1 MRVAEKTMR
10 IAALQYANGQVKH
23 CDDLIEAS
31 QCFSHAFNFANNSVI
46 NPHKNDSCFTF
57 ICGLNTD
64 FTKTMYLCSM
74 EWIYNLFFEHSA
86 IQAVVVMSLIISTGL
101 ALGKIHICGISLG
114 VTFVFFMG
122 ILAGHLGL
130 SVDPQMLTYAES
142 FGLVLFVYALGLQV
156 GPGFFSS
163 FQKGGFKLN
172 MLGLGVI
179 ILGTAMALA
188 LCLVTPISLPDMT
201 GILCGATTNTP
212 ALGAAQQTLKQL
224 GLPTSGAALSC
235 AVTYPLG
242 VVGVI
247 FAIVVVKKL
256 FVRPSDMNEH
266 EHDDPNHTYIAT
278 FQVHNPAIFH
288 KSIQDIAQL
297 SYPKFVISRIWRD
310 GKVSIPTSDKVLE
323 EADRLLVITTEK
335 DVPALT
341 ILFGEQENRDWNKED
356 IDWNAIDSQLISKH
370 IVITNTEINGK
381 KLGSLRLR
389 NTYGINISRV
399 LRSGVQL
406 LATPNLVLQLGDRLT
421 IVGEAAAINNVEK
434 VLGNT
439 VKTLKD
445 PNLAS
450 IFIGIVLGLMV
461 GSIPIAIP
469 GISSP
474 VKLGLAGGPIIVGIL
489 IGCYGP
495 RLHMLTYTTRSASLM
510 LRGIGLSLYLA
521 CLGLDAGAHFF
532 DTVFRPEG
540 AMWIGIGFLITFFP
554 VVIMALVSLRIY
566 KMDFGNTCG
575 MLCGSMANPMALNY
589 ANDIIPNDNP
599 AVSYATVY
607 PLGMFIRVIIAQLM
621 LMFFL

>member
-1 MRVAEKTMR
+1 
-10 IAALQYANGQVKH
+10 
-23 CDDLIEAS
+23 
-31 QCFSHAFNFANNSVI
+31 
-46 NPHKNDSCFTF
+46 
-57 ICGLNTD
+57 
-64 FTKTMYLCSM
+64 MYLYNM
-74 EWIYNLFFEHSA
+74 EWLYDLFFEQTA
-86 IQAVVVMSLIISTGL
+86 LQAVIILSLIISTGL
-101 ALGKIHICGISLG
+101 GLGKLHICGISLG
-114 VTFVFFMG
+114 LTFVFFMG
-122 ILAGHLGL
+122 ILAGHLGFAI
-130 SVDPQMLTYAES
+130 DPQMLTYAES

-163 FQKGGFKLN
+163 LQQGGYKLN

-179 ILGTAMALA
+179 LLGTIMAVA
-188 LCLVTPISLPDMT
+188 LTAITPISMPDMV

-224 GLPTSGAALSC
+224 GESTSGAALSC

-247 FAIVVVKKL
+247 LAIIVVKKL
-256 FVRPSDMNEH
+256 FVRPADMEQHEH
-266 EHDDPNHTYIAT
+266 EDPNHTYIAT
-278 FQVHNPAIFH
+278 FQVHNPAIYN
-288 KSIQDIAQL
+288 KSIQDLVHI
-297 SYPKFVISRIWRD
+297 STIKFVISRLWRN
-310 GKVSIPTSDKVLE
+310 GQVSIPTSEKILKE
-323 EADRLLVITTEK
+323 HDRLLVITTEK
-335 DVPALT
+335 DVQALT
-341 ILFGEQENRDWNKED
+341 ILFGEQEKKDWNKED
-356 IDWNAIDSQLISKH
+356 IDWNAIDSELISKH
-370 IVITNTEINGK
+370 IVISRPEINGK

-406 LATPNLVLQLGDRLT
+406 LATPELVLQLGDRLT
-421 IVGEAAAINNVEK
+421 VVGEAAAIKNVEK

-450 IFIGIVLGLMV
+450 IFIGIALGLIV

-474 VKLGLAGGPIIVGIL
+474 VKLGLAGGPIIAGIV
-489 IGCYGP
+489 IGSYGP
-495 RLHMLTYTTRSASLM
+495 RLHLVTYTTRSASLM

-521 CLGLDAGAHFF
+521 CLGLDSGVHFF
-532 DTVFRPEG
+532 DTVMRPEG
-540 AMWIGIGFLITFFP
+540 ALWIGIGFLITFIP
-554 VVIMALVSLRIY
+554 VVIMALVALRLC

-599 AVSYATVY
+599 AISYATVY
-607 PLGMFIRVIIAQLM
+607 PLGMFIRVIIAQLI
-621 LMFFL
+621 LMIFL

>member
-1 MRVAEKTMR
+1 
-10 IAALQYANGQVKH
+10 
-23 CDDLIEAS
+23 
-31 QCFSHAFNFANNSVI
+31 
-46 NPHKNDSCFTF
+46 
-57 ICGLNTD
+57 
-64 FTKTMYLCSM
+64 M
-74 EWIYNLFFEHSA
+74 EWLYNLFFEQSA
-86 IQAVVVMSLIISTGL
+86 LQAVVILSLITAVGL
-101 ALGKIHICGISLG
+101 GLGKIHIFGISLG

-122 ILAGHLGL
+122 ILAGHLGF
-130 SVDPQMLTYAES
+130 SIDPQMLTYAES

-163 FQKGGFKLN
+163 FQRGEYRLN
-172 MLGLGVI
+172 LLSLGVI
-179 ILGTAMALA
+179 VLGTVMAVL
-188 LCLVTPISLPDMT
+188 LSRVTTVDLPDMV

-224 GLPTSGAALSC
+224 GEPTSGAALSC

-247 FAIVVVKKL
+247 LAILVVKKL
-256 FVRPSDMNEH
+256 FVRPSDMEDH

-278 FQVHNPAIFH
+278 FQVHNPAIFD
-288 KSIQDIAQL
+288 KSIQDIGK
-297 SYPKFVISRIWRD
+297 SGYPKFVISRVWRD
-310 GKVSIPTSDKVLE
+310 GAVSIPTSDKILKE
-323 EADRLLVITTEK
+323 NDRLLVITTEK

-356 IDWNAIDSQLISKH
+356 IDWNAIDSKLISKH
-370 IVITNTEINGK
+370 IVISRPEINGK

-406 LATPNLVLQLGDRLT
+406 LATPGLVLQLGDRLT
-421 IVGEAAAINNVEK
+421 IVGEAAAIHNVEK

-450 IFIGIVLGLMV
+450 IFIGIVVGLIV
-461 GSIPIAIP
+461 GSIPIAVP

-474 VKLGLAGGPIIVGIL
+474 VKLGLAGGPIIIGIL
-489 IGCYGP
+489 IGSYGP
-495 RLHMLTYTTRSASLM
+495 RLHLVTYTTRSANLM
-510 LRGIGLSLYLA
+510 LRGTGLSLYLA
-521 CLGLDAGAHFF
+521 CLGLDAGSHFF
-532 DTVFRPEG
+532 ETVMRPEG
-540 AMWIGIGFLITFFP
+540 ALWIGLGFLITFVP
-554 VVIMALVSLRIY
+554 VVIMALVALRLCR
-566 KMDFGNTCG
+566 MDFGSTCG

-607 PLGMFIRVIIAQLM
+607 PLGMFTRVIIAQLILM
-621 LMFFL
+621 LFL

>member
-1 MRVAEKTMR
+1 
-10 IAALQYANGQVKH
+10 
-23 CDDLIEAS
+23 
-31 QCFSHAFNFANNSVI
+31 
-46 NPHKNDSCFTF
+46 
-57 ICGLNTD
+57 
-64 FTKTMYLCSM
+64 MYLYNM
-74 EWIYNLFFEHSA
+74 EWLYDLFFEQTA
-86 IQAVVVMSLIISTGL
+86 LQAVIILSLIISTGL
-101 ALGKIHICGISLG
+101 GLGKLHICGISLG
-114 VTFVFFMG
+114 LTFVFFMG
-122 ILAGHLGL
+122 ILAGHLGFAI
-130 SVDPQMLTYAES
+130 DPQMLTYAES

-163 FQKGGFKLN
+163 LQQGGYKLN

-179 ILGTAMALA
+179 LLGAIMAVALTAI
-188 LCLVTPISLPDMT
+188 TPISMPDMV

-224 GLPTSGAALSC
+224 GESTSGAALSC

-247 FAIVVVKKL
+247 LAIIVVKKL
-256 FVRPSDMNEH
+256 FVRPADMEQHEH
-266 EHDDPNHTYIAT
+266 EDPNHTYIAT
-278 FQVHNPAIFH
+278 FQVHNPAIYN
-288 KSIQDIAQL
+288 KSIQDLVHI
-297 SYPKFVISRIWRD
+297 STIKFVISRLWRN
-310 GKVSIPTSDKVLE
+310 GQVSIPTSEKILKE
-323 EADRLLVITTEK
+323 HDRLLVITTEK
-335 DVPALT
+335 DVQALT
-341 ILFGEQENRDWNKED
+341 ILFGEQEKKDWNKED
-356 IDWNAIDSQLISKH
+356 IDWNAIDSELISKH
-370 IVITNTEINGK
+370 IVISRPEINGK

-406 LATPNLVLQLGDRLT
+406 LATPELVLQLGDRLT
-421 IVGEAAAINNVEK
+421 VVGEAAAIKNVEK

-450 IFIGIVLGLMV
+450 IFIGIVLGLIV

-474 VKLGLAGGPIIVGIL
+474 VKLGLAGGPIIAGIV
-489 IGCYGP
+489 IGSYGP
-495 RLHMLTYTTRSASLM
+495 RLHLVTYTTRSASLM

-521 CLGLDAGAHFF
+521 CLGLDSGVHFF
-532 DTVFRPEG
+532 DTVMRPEG
-540 AMWIGIGFLITFFP
+540 ALWIGIGFLITFIP
-554 VVIMALVSLRIY
+554 VVIMALVALRLC

-599 AVSYATVY
+599 AISYATVY
-607 PLGMFIRVIIAQLM
+607 PLGMFIRVIIAQLI
-621 LMFFL
+621 LMIFL